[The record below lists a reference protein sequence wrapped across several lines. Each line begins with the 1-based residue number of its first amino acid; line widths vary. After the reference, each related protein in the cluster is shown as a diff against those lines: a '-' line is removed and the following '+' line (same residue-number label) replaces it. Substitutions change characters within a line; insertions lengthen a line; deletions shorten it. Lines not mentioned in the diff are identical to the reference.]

1 MGAQMA
7 LHVVV
12 RGVDEGW
19 YALRQATFAGV
30 QQEEWQ
36 HMNVRCRELRQE
48 LRVAGFFD
56 RKSQSE
62 RHVEAG
68 IEETAEA
75 GQRVREELR
84 EEQLVAKSFAPSVLV
99 RVPRGAVGEVPSL
112 TDVLGADRHG

>member
-1 MGAQMA
+1 MA
-7 LHVVV
+7 LHVLV
-12 RGVDEGW
+12 RRVDEGW
-19 YALRQATFAGV
+19 YALHQATFTGV

-48 LRVAGFFD
+48 LRVAGFID

-68 IEETAEA
+68 IEETVEA

-84 EEQLVAKSFAPSVLV
+84 EEQLAAKSFALSVLG
-99 RVPRGAVGEVPSL
+99 RVPQGADGEVPSL
-112 TDVLGADRHG
+112 SDVLGADRYG

>member
-19 YALRQATFAGV
+19 YALRQATLAGV

-48 LRVAGFFD
+48 LRVAGF
-56 RKSQSE
+56 
-62 RHVEAG
+62 
-68 IEETAEA
+68 
-75 GQRVREELR
+75 LR
-84 EEQLVAKSFAPSVLV
+84 S
-99 RVPRGAVGEVPSL
+99 
-112 TDVLGADRHG
+112 